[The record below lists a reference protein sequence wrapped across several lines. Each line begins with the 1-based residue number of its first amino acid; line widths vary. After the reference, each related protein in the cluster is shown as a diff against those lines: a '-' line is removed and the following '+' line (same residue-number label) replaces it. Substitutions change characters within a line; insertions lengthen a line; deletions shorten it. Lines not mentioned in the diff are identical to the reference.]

1 MRILKIFALTSVIFL
16 FSCSETPKTKPS
28 LLIYCGVTMTK
39 PVSLL
44 AREFEKKYA
53 VKINITQG
61 GSQDL
66 YLALKTS
73 KIGDLYIPG
82 SVSYRVNNQADNLL
96 GRHEILGINQLALI
110 VAKNNPKN
118 LTNDLKQLT
127 NPNLNV
133 VLGDASL
140 GSVGRVSL
148 KILKKH
154 GIAKQAYKNAIY
166 LTSDSRHIAKA
177 FKQKEADI
185 ALSWLATSFWTENK
199 KHFLNFRKS
208 GK

>member
-1 MRILKIFALTSVIFL
+1 
-16 FSCSETPKTKPS
+16 
-28 LLIYCGVTMTK
+28 
-39 PVSLL
+39 
-44 AREFEKKYA
+44 
-53 VKINITQG
+53 
-61 GSQDL
+61 
-66 YLALKTS
+66 
-73 KIGDLYIPG
+73 
-82 SVSYRVNNQADNLL
+82 
-96 GRHEILGINQLALI
+96 LALI

-199 KHFLNFRKS
+199 KHLEAIEIDYPPKIIEINLLNFSKEKDLSNRFIDFVTSPHGLETFKNY
-208 GK
+208 GF